1 MNGMTK
7 VLVGAGVVIGAA
19 FVSTEIAKKF
29 QEKQNKNDEKNPF
42 EGKKVIF
49 VPDENDPEN
58 ADGVRGHLM
67 AVGNSDFT
75 PTFYDKYVKRGL
87 DIALSFGGL
96 AVLSPVLLGIAA
108 AIRIDDPGPVFF
120 TQKRLGENKKY
131 FRLYKFRSMKMS
143 TPHDTPTHMLDNPEQ
158 YITRVG
164 KFLRAHSLD
173 ELPQLLNCLDG
184 SISVVAQRP
193 GLWNQDLLTA
203 ERDKYGVNDLKPG
216 ITGWAQINGRD
227 AISIEEK
234 AKLDGYWKEH
244 RSLGFDLKCM
254 LGTVTKI
261 GHDDSVVEGGT
272 STMARAHRDYTTG
285 KSDQELIGHI
295 GFGETVEVDKTMKK
309 KVLITGAGSYIGQS
323 FIQYAKENYPENF
336 EIDELDMMGDQWKKA
351 DFSQYDIVYHVA
363 GIAHAD
369 VGKVSEETKE
379 KYYMVNTD
387 LAVEAAKKAKE
398 EGVKEFIFMSSMI
411 VYGDSAP
418 YGKKKVIDEFTVPA
432 PANFYGDSKLQAD
445 VAVREM
451 ADENFKVIVLRPP
464 MIYGKGSK
472 GNYPILA
479 KMARKLPVFPDVDNE
494 RSMLYIGNLCEF
506 LCQIMLIRKVNQCSV
521 VLVPQNAEWTKTSEM
536 VQEIAEASEKK
547 MVSLKFLGL
556 MVGLGSVVPGKIGGL
571 VNKAFGNNVY
581 EHMLSQYE
589 GINYQK
595 ISLEKSIEQSERN
608 SSTAPKVLL
617 LASVA
622 SMIDQFNMS
631 NIEILQNLGYEV
643 DVACNFEE
651 GNTCSTERIAELKKR
666 LASINVNYF
675 QIDFTRKVMNLLQDM
690 KAYEQVKKIVIEN
703 EYTFIHCHSPIGG
716 VVGRIVAHETGT
728 KIIYTAHGFHFF
740 DGAPKKNWI
749 IYYPIEKFL
758 SKWTDILITI
768 NKEDYKRAQKEF
780 YAQKVLYVPGI
791 GVNTEKFDSGLID
804 KEEKR
809 IDLGLGENDFLL
821 LSVGELSERKNH
833 KLVIEALAKLGDK
846 NIKYY
851 IAGTGDLKNKLNSIA
866 EDLGV
871 EQQIKFLGFRTDISE
886 LCQAADLFVFPSLQE
901 GLPVALMEAIACKT
915 PVVCSRIRGN
925 VDLVDDDNALFDP
938 KSVDELCKSIN
949 IKICGNAEP
958 WVMNNYFKLK
968 HNFEISKVE
977 KAMTQIYGDC
987 VEC

>member
-7 VLVGAGVVIGAA
+7 VLVGAGVVIGAS

-67 AVGNSDFT
+67 AVGDSDFT

-96 AVLSPVLLGIAA
+96 VVLSPVLLGIAA
-108 AIRIDDPGPVFF
+108 AIKIDDPGPVFF

-184 SISVVAQRP
+184 SISIVAQRP

-272 STMARAHRDYTTG
+272 GTMARAHRDYTTG

-309 KVLITGAGSYIGQS
+309 KVLITGTGSYIGQS
-323 FIQYAKENYPENF
+323 FIKYAKKNYPENF
-336 EIDELDMMGDQWKKA
+336 EIDELDMLGDQWKKA

-379 KYYMVNTD
+379 KYYAVNTD
-387 LAVEAAKKAKE
+387 LAVEVARKAKE

-418 YGKKKVIDEFTVPA
+418 YGKKKVVDEFTVPA
-432 PANFYGDSKLQAD
+432 PANFYGDSKFQAD

-451 ADENFKVIVLRPP
+451 ADENFRVIVLRPP
-464 MIYGKGSK
+464 MIYGRNSK
-472 GNYPILA
+472 GNYQTLSKI
-479 KMARKLPVFPDVDNE
+479 ARKLFAFPKVDNE
-494 RSMLYIGNLCEF
+494 RSMLHIDNLCEF
-506 LCQIMLIRKVNQCSV
+506 LCQLMLIKKFEKLAM
-521 VLVPQNAEWTKTSEM
+521 VLVPQNSEWTTTSEM
-536 VQEIAEASEKK
+536 VREIAEVVGKNIRISSIMRPAVWMAEK
-547 MVSLKFLGL
+547 
-556 MVGLGSVVPGKIGGL
+556 VPGRIGGL
-571 VNKAFGNNVY
+571 VNKAFGNSVY
-581 EHMLSQYE
+581 TQSISRYKGLD
-589 GINYQK
+589 YQK
-595 ISLEKSIEQSERN
+595 VSLRESVKRTEG
-608 SSTAPKVLL
+608 SSDSVKKKVLFL
-617 LASVA
+617 VNHDVVIYNFRLELVERL
-622 SMIDQFNMS
+622 IND
-631 NIEILQNLGYEV
+631 GYEV
-643 DVACNFEE
+643 HISSPYGERIDDLTALGAIFHEIDMDRHGMNPISELKLLLSYKKLFEE
-651 GNTCSTERIAELKKR
+651 VKPDVILGYTIKPNIYGAMAAGWKNIPFIANITGLGTAVENPGMSQKLMILLYKI
-666 LASINVNYF
+666 AF
-675 QIDFTRKVMNLLQDM
+675 RKVQKVFFQNTENQQFFIKHKIALGKHELLPGSGVNLERFTLKEYPTGDTIRFAFISRIM
-690 KAYEQVKKIVIEN
+690 KEKGIDQYLEAAEAIKKKYPNTEFHICGFCEAEYEGKLNEYNANGIVI
-703 EYTFIHCHSPIGG
+703 YHGMLRDIASFLKDIHC
-716 VVGRIVAHETGT
+716 VVHPT
-728 KIIYTAHGFHFF
+728 
-740 DGAPKKNWI
+740 
-749 IYYPIEKFL
+749 YYPEGLSNVLLEGSASGRPIITTDRAGCREVVDDGVNGFMIPQKNSEKLIEAIEKFL
-758 SKWTDILITI
+758 DLTYEGKKKMGLLARAKVERVFDRRIVVQKYYDEIE
-768 NKEDYKRAQKEF
+768 NVYKR
-780 YAQKVLYVPGI
+780 
-791 GVNTEKFDSGLID
+791 
-804 KEEKR
+804 
-809 IDLGLGENDFLL
+809 
-821 LSVGELSERKNH
+821 
-833 KLVIEALAKLGDK
+833 
-846 NIKYY
+846 
-851 IAGTGDLKNKLNSIA
+851 LK
-866 EDLGV
+866 
-871 EQQIKFLGFRTDISE
+871 
-886 LCQAADLFVFPSLQE
+886 
-901 GLPVALMEAIACKT
+901 
-915 PVVCSRIRGN
+915 
-925 VDLVDDDNALFDP
+925 
-938 KSVDELCKSIN
+938 
-949 IKICGNAEP
+949 
-958 WVMNNYFKLK
+958 
-968 HNFEISKVE
+968 
-977 KAMTQIYGDC
+977 
-987 VEC
+987 

>member
-1 MNGMTK
+1 MNRMTK
-7 VLVGAGVVIGAA
+7 ILVGTGMVIGIA

-67 AVGNSDFT
+67 AVGDSDFT

-87 DIALSFGGL
+87 DIALSFVGL
-96 AVLSPVLLGIAA
+96 VVLSPVLLGIAA
-108 AIRIDDPGPVFF
+108 AIKIDDPGPVFF

-184 SISVVAQRP
+184 SISIVAQRP

-244 RSLGFDLKCM
+244 RSLGFDVKCM

-272 STMARAHRDYTTG
+272 GTMARAHRDYTTG

-295 GFGETVEVDKTMKK
+295 GFGEKVEVDKTMKK

-336 EIDELDMMGDQWKKA
+336 EIDELDMLGDQWKKA

-379 KYYMVNTD
+379 KYYAVNTD
-387 LAVEAAKKAKE
+387 LAVEVAKKAKE

-418 YGKKKVIDEFTVPA
+418 YGKKKVIGKFTVPT
-432 PANFYGDSKLQAD
+432 PGNFYGDSKLQAD

-464 MIYGKGSK
+464 MIYGKNSK
-472 GNYPILA
+472 GNYCRLVDFAKKMPI
-479 KMARKLPVFPDVDNE
+479 VPDVKNE
-494 RSMLYIGNLCEF
+494 RSMLYIDNLCEF
-506 LCQIMLIRKVNQCSV
+506 LCQIILIKKVKQNAV
-521 VLVPQNAEWTKTSEM
+521 TLFPQNNEWVNTGDMIK
-536 VQEIAEASEKK
+536 EIARESGKRNITCGLFQKVLKYEK
-547 MVSLKFLGL
+547 LLPERIRG
-556 MVGLGSVVPGKIGGL
+556 I
-571 VNKAFGNNVY
+571 VNKAFGNMTY
-581 EHMLSQYE
+581 EYE
-589 GINYQK
+589 ISIYDGIMYQIFDFK
-595 ISLEKSIEQSERN
+595 ESIKM
-608 SSTAPKVLL
+608 A
-617 LASVA
+617 
-622 SMIDQFNMS
+622 
-631 NIEILQNLGYEV
+631 
-643 DVACNFEE
+643 E
-651 GNTCSTERIAELKKR
+651 GNS
-666 LASINVNYF
+666 
-675 QIDFTRKVMNLLQDM
+675 
-690 KAYEQVKKIVIEN
+690 
-703 EYTFIHCHSPIGG
+703 
-716 VVGRIVAHETGT
+716 
-728 KIIYTAHGFHFF
+728 
-740 DGAPKKNWI
+740 DGSRESM
-749 IYYPIEKFL
+749 YY
-758 SKWTDILITI
+758 
-768 NKEDYKRAQKEF
+768 
-780 YAQKVLYVPGI
+780 
-791 GVNTEKFDSGLID
+791 
-804 KEEKR
+804 
-809 IDLGLGENDFLL
+809 
-821 LSVGELSERKNH
+821 
-833 KLVIEALAKLGDK
+833 
-846 NIKYY
+846 
-851 IAGTGDLKNKLNSIA
+851 
-866 EDLGV
+866 
-871 EQQIKFLGFRTDISE
+871 
-886 LCQAADLFVFPSLQE
+886 
-901 GLPVALMEAIACKT
+901 
-915 PVVCSRIRGN
+915 
-925 VDLVDDDNALFDP
+925 
-938 KSVDELCKSIN
+938 
-949 IKICGNAEP
+949 
-958 WVMNNYFKLK
+958 
-968 HNFEISKVE
+968 
-977 KAMTQIYGDC
+977 
-987 VEC
+987 